1 MKFKLF
7 ALFAFFL
14 AQTAFATDND
24 LTHRPKSFAYKD
36 AQAVFLDFTEAD
48 YEVLYDLDRGQA
60 FARADIRFEAI
71 EEGYP
76 IFDSVTAPSSVLVDG
91 VRVGQVLE
99 STPSKETTLRV
110 LDRKVAR
117 GSHRLQIEM
126 PLTQLVT
133 FKDSGVRS
141 AFWTSDL
148 DEREFL
154 ERYLPANFEFDQV
167 KMRFTVR
174 FKGLKKEQ
182 AIYTNGSLTRLD
194 NETYVIDYP
203 AYYTASSIFFHTAPV
218 GTFEELRFEV
228 RSIDGRVL
236 PALVYS
242 TPSSWGSGLSRLK
255 EKTIAVIREL
265 EADYGPFPHPAVL
278 VYQAGSGGMEYCG
291 ATMTDF
297 SSLGHELF
305 HSYFARGV
313 MPANGNSGWLDEAL
327 ASWRDNAYPSVTTLS
342 GSSRMSAHP
351 YYTRTTDTAAYGF
364 GARFM
369 SYLDGRVKSKGGL
382 KPFMRQMVA
391 NRRFQPLFVEE
402 FIQSMSQ
409 FYQMSFVEDFKR
421 YTYGQGLSFE
431 QLPEGV
437 HGKMR
442 PEELERHL

>member
-1 MKFKLF
+1 
-7 ALFAFFL
+7 
-14 AQTAFATDND
+14 
-24 LTHRPKSFAYKD
+24 
-36 AQAVFLDFTEAD
+36 
-48 YEVLYDLDRGQA
+48 
-60 FARADIRFEAI
+60 
-71 EEGYP
+71 
-76 IFDSVTAPSSVLVDG
+76 
-91 VRVGQVLE
+91 
-99 STPSKETTLRV
+99 
-110 LDRKVAR
+110 
-117 GSHRLQIEM
+117 
-126 PLTQLVT
+126 
-133 FKDSGVRS
+133 
-141 AFWTSDL
+141 
-148 DEREFL
+148 
-154 ERYLPANFEFDQV
+154 
-167 KMRFTVR
+167 
-174 FKGLKKEQ
+174 
-182 AIYTNGSLTRLD
+182 
-194 NETYVIDYP
+194 
-203 AYYTASSIFFHTAPV
+203 
-218 GTFEELRFEV
+218 
-228 RSIDGRVL
+228 
-236 PALVYS
+236 
-242 TPSSWGSGLSRLK
+242 
-255 EKTIAVIREL
+255 
-265 EADYGPFPHPAVL
+265 
-278 VYQAGSGGMEYCG
+278 
-291 ATMTDF
+291 MTDF

-402 FIQSMSQ
+402 FIQAMSQ